1 MFWQALQ
8 TQYLETL
15 KFTEDKISN
24 SFKVVPKVNDVCLIY
39 DPEVS
44 RLRWKKK
51 IIKALIVSDD
61 NQVRACIIQTENGET
76 TRPVNFLYRLEL
88 EIEDYYEAH
97 LNIQQADRAKRH
109 QGPVREL
116 KNKIKADA
124 KKANLAQQDIQEL
137 INKLDAP
144 ELTEVDIQRRPR
156 RQTAINAAELRRQM
170 IQDNEL

>member
-1 MFWQALQ
+1 M
-8 TQYLETL
+8 
-15 KFTEDKISN
+15 
-24 SFKVVPKVNDVCLIY
+24 
-39 DPEVS
+39 
-44 RLRWKKK
+44 
-51 IIKALIVSDD
+51 
-61 NQVRACIIQTENGET
+61 
-76 TRPVNFLYRLEL
+76 
-88 EIEDYYEAH
+88 
-97 LNIQQADRAKRH
+97 QQADRAKRH